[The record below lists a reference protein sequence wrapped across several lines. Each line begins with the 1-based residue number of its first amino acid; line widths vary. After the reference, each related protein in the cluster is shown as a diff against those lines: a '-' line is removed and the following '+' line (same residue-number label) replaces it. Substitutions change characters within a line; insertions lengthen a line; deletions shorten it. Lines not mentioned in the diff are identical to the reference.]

1 MGLLHFA
8 QYTNDLYYTTSTSTS
23 SSDVSLAALLPVIFF
38 TLALSVFM
46 VIVLWK
52 VYQKAGKPGWA
63 AIVPVYN
70 SWVLF
75 EIVGYPGWW
84 AILSLVPFVNIFPAV
99 MMLVAYFKLAKLFGK
114 SDGFA
119 VCNILFSYVTMP
131 ILAFG
136 KAQFQGPAVAVAQ
149 TPAMP
154 VAPVMPEQVVPMAPA
169 ASVAPDAQTVPTL
182 QTTPV
187 AQAAPATPQAEVP
200 QPEAPQ
206 IIAPADASETNNTPP
221 TPPQPPVV
229 Q

>member
-1 MGLLHFA
+1 MGILHFA
-8 QYTNDLYYTTSTSTS
+8 QYSNDLYYTTSTSTS
-23 SSDVSLAALLPVIFF
+23 SSDVSMAALLPLIFF
-38 TLALSVFM
+38 TLALTVFM
-46 VIVLWK
+46 VIALWK
-52 VYQKAGKPGWA
+52 VYEKAHKPGWA

-99 MMLVAYFKLAKLFGK
+99 MTLVAYFKLAKLLGK
-114 SDGFA
+114 GDGFA

-136 KAQFQGPAVAVAQ
+136 KAQFQGSAAPAAQAVAAPVA
-149 TPAMP
+149 PA
-154 VAPVMPEQVVPMAPA
+154 APVMPEQPIP
-169 ASVAPDAQTVPTL
+169 VAPVATVTPTE
-182 QTTPV
+182 QV
-187 AQAAPATPQAEVP
+187 APTPQVDAPQAPVEQAPVVEP
-200 QPEAPQ
+200 QPQQE
-206 IIAPADASETNNTPP
+206 STNTPP

>member
-1 MGLLHFA
+1 MGILHFA
-8 QYTNDLYYTTSTSTS
+8 QYSNDLYYTTSTSTS
-23 SSDVSLAALLPVIFF
+23 SSDVSMAALLPLIFF
-38 TLALSVFM
+38 TLALTVFM
-46 VIVLWK
+46 VIALWK
-52 VYQKAGKPGWA
+52 VYEKAHKPGWA

-136 KAQFQGPAVAVAQ
+136 KAQFQGSATAAPQGFATPVVPA
-149 TPAMP
+149 
-154 VAPVMPEQVVPMAPA
+154 APVMPEQAVPIASVVPAATVTPTEQFAP
-169 ASVAPDAQTVPTL
+169 
-182 QTTPV
+182 
-187 AQAAPATPQAEVP
+187 TPQVD
-200 QPEAPQ
+200 APQ
-206 IIAPADASETNNTPP
+206 APVEQPPVVEPQQESNDTPP